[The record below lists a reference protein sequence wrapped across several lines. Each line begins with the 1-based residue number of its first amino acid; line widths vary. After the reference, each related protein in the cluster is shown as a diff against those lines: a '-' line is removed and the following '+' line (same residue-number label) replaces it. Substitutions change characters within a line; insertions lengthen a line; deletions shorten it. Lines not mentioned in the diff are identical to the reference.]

1 MILLRAAWAALFLLG
16 VVDVI
21 NSRLAAICRGK
32 QAGDL
37 RSPLQDSA
45 WENFCLQLYLILH
58 VFIDKGNSYE
68 FLKTTALF
76 IDLYFFY
83 GIMYT

>member
-1 MILLRAAWAALFLLG
+1 
-16 VVDVI
+16 
-21 NSRLAAICRGK
+21 
-32 QAGDL
+32 
-37 RSPLQDSA
+37 
-45 WENFCLQLYLILH
+45 LIMH

-76 IDLYFFY
+76 IDLCSFY